1 MLNKIPTSPD
11 IASLIAR
18 LLAGSI
24 MLTHGIPKLE
34 NLLTGR
40 IDFADPLGLGEGFT
54 LVLAVLAEVFCSIMV
69 ILGFKS
75 RWASIPLIIVML
87 VAAFIVHASDPFS
100 KKEFPLLYLGLFL
113 VVFFLGSGNYSLDK
127 LFGKYKK

>member
-1 MLNKIPTSPD
+1 MIKLPTASPD
-11 IASLIAR
+11 AASLIAR

-34 NLLTGR
+34 NLLTGNL
-40 IDFADPLGLGEGFT
+40 DFADPLGLGEGFS
-54 LVLAVLAEVFCSIMV
+54 LLLAVLAEVFCSIMV

-87 VAAFIVHASDPFS
+87 VAAFIVHANDPFS
-100 KKEFPLLYLGLFL
+100 KKEFPLLYFGLFL
-113 VVFFLGSGNYSLDK
+113 VVFFLGSGKYSLDA
-127 LFGKYKK
+127 LFDKYKK